1 MSGGRVFAVSVV
13 HVSLIL
19 RIALKIAS
27 SALVFMKVK
36 IEGGAPKLSRTNGL
50 HRSKVISSD
59 AAVRI
64 EITTPLGGPDESLSS
79 DRLN

>member
-27 SALVFMKVK
+27 SPLVFMKVK
-36 IEGGAPKLSRTNGL
+36 IEGGR
-50 HRSKVISSD
+50 RSFRGQTVCI
-59 AAVRI
+59 VQ
-64 EITTPLGGPDESLSS
+64 
-79 DRLN
+79 RLLARMQQ